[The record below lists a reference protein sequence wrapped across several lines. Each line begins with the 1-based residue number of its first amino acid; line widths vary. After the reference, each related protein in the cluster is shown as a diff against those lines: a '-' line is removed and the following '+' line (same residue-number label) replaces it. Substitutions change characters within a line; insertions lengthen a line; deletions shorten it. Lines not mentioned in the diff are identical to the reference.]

1 MPYPSIRSTFEV
13 YKDGE
18 TTREIRTLV
27 RMVLLVR
34 GFRTRLDEELRRIG
48 QTTSRMEALSAILNM
63 EGNPSQ
69 SDVARRLRIEGATI
83 TRMVDILSNE
93 GLVERLPDPK
103 DRRVNLLA
111 ITPKGEEAVREIFKI
126 YDMMREH
133 ILEGISAEEID
144 GLQRLIDKMLKRLDE
159 PLDRELRID
168 DMPRLDRLRD
178 EIAKPGREEE
188 G

>member
-1 MPYPSIRSTFEV
+1 MPYPPPRSTFEI

-18 TTREIRTLV
+18 TTREIRTLI

-34 GFRTRLDEELRRIG
+34 GFRTKLDEELRKIG
-48 QTTSRMEALSAILNM
+48 QTASRMEALGAILNM

-83 TRMVDILSNE
+83 TRMVDILSKE
-93 GLVERLPDPK
+93 GMVERLPDPK

-111 ITPKGEEAVREIFKI
+111 ITPKGEDALRDIFKV
-126 YDMMREH
+126 YDRLREH
-133 ILEGISAEEID
+133 ILEDISDEEID
-144 GLQRLIDKMLKRLDE
+144 ELQRLINKMLKRLDE
-159 PLDRELRID
+159 PLDRTVRID

-178 EIAKPGREEE
+178 EIARPSGEE